1 MAHFLAK
8 FCVCN
13 LHYSDEIKRL
23 KGIKLTDSEE
33 TFTHPNYT
41 KLRYFVIHFGSG
53 IICVFL
59 SFMNIFE
66 NYFLSVLKF
75 AKNSY

>member
-33 TFTHPNYT
+33 TFLVHIPITPN
-41 KLRYFVIHFGSG
+41 
-53 IICVFL
+53 
-59 SFMNIFE
+59 
-66 NYFLSVLKF
+66 
-75 AKNSY
+75 